1 MSDMPTVLVVDDV
14 PENLGLLLETFSLS
28 GFRVLVAESGE
39 SALVQLLHA
48 TPDAILLDY
57 RLPGMDGL
65 EVCRRIR
72 TQPAFRDL
80 PILFLTAVDDLDA
93 KVRVFEAGA
102 VDYVTKPIQPREVLA
117 RVRTHL
123 RIATLQRELAEEVL
137 MRREAEEQL
146 CDSLDRALVVASID
160 GRIQFATRLA
170 QTLIAK
176 HFPTQ
181 PRQRLP
187 DPVLGTL
194 LGLRQRESAIAH
206 STSETTQTNPSA
218 AELPGGL
225 ELRLLAS
232 SNPGDWFVLEFLS
245 IAPAKPGLLIPLG
258 LTPREAE
265 VLFWLSEGKTNAEI
279 GLILDSSRRTV
290 EKHVEHIL
298 EKLHVE
304 NRGAA
309 TRLAISTL
317 HSQGSPT
324 S

>member
-1 MSDMPTVLVVDDV
+1 MSDTPTVLVVDDV

-39 SALVQLLHA
+39 SAMVQLQHA

-72 TQPAFRDL
+72 AQPVFRDV
-80 PILFLTAVDDLDA
+80 PILFLTALDDLDA

-123 RIATLQRELAEEVL
+123 RIASLQRELAEEVL

-146 CDSLDRALVVASID
+146 CDSLDQALVVASID

-170 QTLIAK
+170 QTLFAK
-176 HFPTQ
+176 HFPNS
-181 PRQRLP
+181 PRHKLP
-187 DPVLGTL
+187 EPVLATV
-194 LGLRQRESAIAH
+194 LGLRQREATLPPTADDTAH
-206 STSETTQTNPSA
+206 RNPGVGG
-218 AELPGGL
+218 LPGGL

-232 SNPGDWFVLEFLS
+232 SNPGDWFVLEFLT
-245 IAPAKPGLLIPLG
+245 IEPAKPSLLLPLG

-279 GLILDSSRRTV
+279 GMILESSRRTV

-298 EKLHVE
+298 EKLRVE

-309 TRLAISTL
+309 TRLALSTL
-317 HSQGSPT
+317 RSHSS
-324 S
+324 SNA